1 MRYLRCFKFSDH
13 VIQKTNLYPYNVLQN
28 KSSELLLFDPIT
40 IIYGD
45 NGSGKSSFLN
55 LLACMLKLA
64 GAEKPRSFCRWSD
77 PFADYMKE
85 SIITFEQDDQGRS
98 GTLPKHARYLKSE
111 DILYE
116 IKKIQQEAILRE
128 GYLYQRK
135 QLGMTKEQLKAHD
148 GSFEMETQID
158 RWKFSQEKYS
168 NGETALQVFEDY
180 LQPDGLYL
188 LDEPE
193 VSLAPEKQLE
203 LAKMINHAAHYLNS
217 QFIIATHSPLL
228 LAKLEAMIYDFNQS
242 GLVTKR
248 WIDLPSVEVY
258 RKLFD

>member
-1 MRYLRCFKFSDH
+1 MRYLRCFKFSDR
-13 VIQKTNLYPYNVLQN
+13 VIKKTNLYPYNVLQN

-55 LLACMLKLA
+55 LLACMLKLE
-64 GAEKPRSFCRWSD
+64 GSEKPRSFCVWTD
-77 PFADYMKE
+77 PFADYMEE
-85 SIITFEQDDQGRS
+85 SIITYEQDDVGKKS
-98 GTLPKHARYLKSE
+98 LLPAHSRYLKSE

-116 IKKIQQEAILRE
+116 VKKIQQEAVLKE

-135 QLGMTKEQLKAHD
+135 QLGMTKERLKAHN
-148 GSFEMETQID
+148 GSFEMETQLD
-158 RWKFSQEKYS
+158 RRTFSQEKYS
-168 NGETALQVFEDY
+168 NGETALHVFEDY

-203 LAKMINHAAHYLNS
+203 LAELINHATRFLNC

-228 LAKLEAMIYDFNQS
+228 LAKLEAVIYDFNQA
-242 GLVTKR
+242 GIMTKR
-248 WIDLPSVEVY
+248 WTELPSVEVY
-258 RKLFD
+258 RNLFH